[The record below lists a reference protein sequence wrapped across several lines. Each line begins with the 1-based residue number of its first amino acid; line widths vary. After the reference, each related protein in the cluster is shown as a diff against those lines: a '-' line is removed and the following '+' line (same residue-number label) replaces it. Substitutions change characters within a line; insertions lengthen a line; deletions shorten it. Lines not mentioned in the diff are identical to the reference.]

1 MTIIKDIINTTNR
14 SIWMQCYVILLWQY
28 KTIYIHWKN
37 WSSRVQKA
45 NSLLHSRVDGYLYLK
60 SHLMHPQIKKIQLDT
75 LWFHYDQSVCPTFR
89 LSYNNLRIWLLSCQ
103 HPICGK
109 VCGKPMSYVCGHKV
123 IYPPR
128 CEQIQ
133 LYQKAQHN
141 IEMCHKRT
149 YVIWL
154 FHFYV
159 LFVNV
164 IHTY

>member
-1 MTIIKDIINTTNR
+1 MKIFKDIINKNATDYVCDVMLFYHGN
-14 SIWMQCYVILLWQY
+14 IKQCW
-28 KTIYIHWKN
+28 YIKKCD
-37 WSSRVQKA
+37 STAQKA
-45 NSLLHSRVDGYLYLK
+45 NSLLHSRVDCHRYLK

-109 VCGKPMSYVCGHKV
+109 ACGKPMSYVCGHKV

-141 IEMCHKRT
+141 IEMCHNRT